1 MSKIIPVALFFLS
14 FFASLVSNAILRQLS
29 KNYNFLLDRPDK
41 HRKFHPRPTPLT
53 GGLGISIGIIFS
65 AIFLVFFSQPFDI
78 AQNKEEQNIQESS
91 IQHEIKLDGFK
102 VIVQKYDDD
111 SYTIK
116 LPSGEVLLY
125 EASNEVDLSGSASF
139 KIIENP
145 NTLKLNQF
153 GISLIMFT
161 ILVQILM
168 LYDDLWGL
176 SALRRLGLQS
186 FCVLG
191 LYLTTGVSITSLGN
205 LFGFGEFTL
214 GFMSVPFT
222 IFCIVG
228 MMNAFN
234 MIDGLNGLCASLCLV
249 CFMSIIYMVNVDN
262 VLSLFPLILPVGAI
276 SGFLMYNLGFLGD
289 KRTVFLGDNGSN
301 ALGFMCAWLLVYFSS
316 IENSGFAPVTA
327 LWLVAIPLIDAVR
340 VMFSRALK
348 KVKIFDADREH
359 IHHKLF
365 DSGFENSKIYILL
378 ILSSG
383 VIAYVGLLLNNSMSA
398 NHFYSFYIFLILS
411 ACYYLGLR
419 SFKNDV

>member
-1 MSKIIPVALFFLS
+1 
-14 FFASLVSNAILRQLS
+14 
-29 KNYNFLLDRPDK
+29 
-41 HRKFHPRPTPLT
+41 
-53 GGLGISIGIIFS
+53 
-65 AIFLVFFSQPFDI
+65 PFDI
-78 AQNKEEQNIQESS
+78 AQSKEEQNIQESS

-125 EASNEVDLSGSASF
+125 ETSNEVDLSGSASF

-234 MIDGLNGLCASLCLV
+234 MIDGLNG
-249 CFMSIIYMVNVDN
+249 
-262 VLSLFPLILPVGAI
+262 
-276 SGFLMYNLGFLGD
+276 
-289 KRTVFLGDNGSN
+289 
-301 ALGFMCAWLLVYFSS
+301 
-316 IENSGFAPVTA
+316 
-327 LWLVAIPLIDAVR
+327 
-340 VMFSRALK
+340 
-348 KVKIFDADREH
+348 
-359 IHHKLF
+359 
-365 DSGFENSKIYILL
+365 
-378 ILSSG
+378 
-383 VIAYVGLLLNNSMSA
+383 
-398 NHFYSFYIFLILS
+398 
-411 ACYYLGLR
+411 
-419 SFKNDV
+419 